1 MGYRI
6 QARIKLEAVK
16 GTPIPSKEAQNF
28 FCPVEVRRT
37 ILSFKLMLEGWIGLS
52 FVFENGSESEI
63 WYDPDRSL
71 KGDT

>member
-1 MGYRI
+1 
-6 QARIKLEAVK
+6 
-16 GTPIPSKEAQNF
+16 
-28 FCPVEVRRT
+28 
-37 ILSFKLMLEGWIGLS
+37 MLEGWIGLS